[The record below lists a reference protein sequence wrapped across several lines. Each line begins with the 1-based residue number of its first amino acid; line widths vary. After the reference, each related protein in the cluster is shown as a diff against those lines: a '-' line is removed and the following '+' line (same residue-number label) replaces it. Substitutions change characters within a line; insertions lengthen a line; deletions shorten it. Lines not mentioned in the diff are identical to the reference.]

1 MKLLNVNSSNGYN
14 DLLMT
19 LNRSKVIFKQSSAKG
34 NQGPPQSA
42 APTIHNRRSHINA
55 GVLQSMGKNGGSIL
69 SNTNSTAII
78 MSSQHFSEK

>member
-14 DLLMT
+14 DLLGSM
-19 LNRSKVIFKQSSAKG
+19 NRSKVIFKQSSVKG
-34 NQGPPQSA
+34 QVPPQSA
-42 APTIHNRRSHINA
+42 APAIHNRRSHNYA
-55 GVLQSMGKNGGSIL
+55 SGLQTIGKNGGSIL